1 MNRFWC
7 SYQAEFMKRKHSL
20 FFWLHV
26 GIPIIL
32 VIMLD
37 LLYMSRRGGLEASY
51 LFTVLFE
58 LVGFAYPLVIAVL
71 CGLVTSQEEQ
81 AGQFQVMLGKGSS
94 KIIGYFSQ
102 LAMLLTMGLFSF
114 VLAVAGFVASARW
127 MLGVRGI
134 DYSSV
139 LRTSGLMFISV
150 IFMYCLSLVLGYLF
164 GIGICS
170 LVGFLGMIVAAL
182 AETNLGDRV
191 WMYLPWAWAIRMGN
205 GAAIQSGVIWMGAMT
220 FCILVISML
229 WFRNWEGRRLTG

>member
-7 SYQAEFMKRKHSL
+7 SYKAEFMKRKHSL

-32 VIMLD
+32 VIILD
-37 LLYMSRRGGLEASY
+37 LFYMNRKGELEVSY

-71 CGLVTSQEEQ
+71 CGLVTSQEEE
-81 AGQFQVMLGKGSS
+81 AGQFQVILGKVSS
-94 KIIGYFSQ
+94 KVVSYFSQ
-102 LAMLLTMGLFSF
+102 LAMLLTMGFFSF
-114 VLAVAGFVASARW
+114 VLAVSGFAASARW
-127 MLGVRGI
+127 MLGVEGI
-134 DYSSV
+134 DYSTV

-170 LVGFLGMIVAAL
+170 LVGFLGMIAAAL
-182 AETNLGDRV
+182 AETNLGDKV
-191 WMYLPWAWAIRMGN
+191 WMYLPWAWAIRIGK
-205 GAAIQSGVIWMGAMT
+205 GAAIQSGLIWMGGMT

-229 WFRNWEGRRLTG
+229 WFRNWEGRRVTG